1 MITGFNDTSAVGRF
15 GPLRTAEVWFDE
27 SLSCPVDIVHFRHV
41 NRPIAGTRCTAEYT
55 LDIDL
60 TANSEALVG
69 AIKERTRTA
78 IHRAER
84 DEVVTNFWRRPDD
97 TVLRE
102 LCIFYNQFAQQKRL
116 PPINQA
122 QLRTLLQSGILSI
135 SNAVAPSGEVL
146 VWHSYVCAHQR
157 ARLLHTASLFRNCCS
172 STQRNAIG
180 RANRYL
186 IFKDMLAFKSIGL
199 RVYDFGG
206 WYEGSEN
213 IELLR
218 INQFKQEFGGTIEI
232 GYHCELALTPLGK
245 CAVMLKRTKRNLA
258 SMLFALSP
266 WLFESEKTGKPG
278 TR

>member
-1 MITGFNDTSAVGRF
+1 MITGSNQACAVRQV
-15 GPLRTAEVWFDE
+15 GPLRTADIWFDE

-41 NRPIAGTRCTAEYT
+41 DRPIAGTRCTAEYT

-60 TANSEALVG
+60 TADSDALVG

-78 IHRAER
+78 IHRAKR
-84 DEVVTNFWRRPDD
+84 DEVVTNFWRTPGD
-97 TVLRE
+97 TVLQE
-102 LCIFYNQFAQQKRL
+102 LCIFYNRFAQQKRL
-116 PPINQA
+116 PSINQA
-122 QLRTLLQSGILSI
+122 QLRTLLQSGLLSI

-186 IFKDMLAFKSIGL
+186 IFKDMLALKSIGL

-206 WYEGSEN
+206 WYQGSEN

-218 INQFKQEFGGTIEI
+218 INRFKQEFGGKVKI
-232 GYHCELALTPLGK
+232 GYNCELALTPLGK
-245 CAVMLKRTKRNLA
+245 WAVMLKRTKRNLA
-258 SMLFALSP
+258 SMLFALSA
-266 WLFESEKTGKPG
+266 WVFDSRKW
-278 TR
+278 